1 MRLGIRPERDFGAVK
16 KLQRGGAPDT
26 LGAGGS
32 DPVAG
37 IELVEIE
44 FLGIGRAGRGPHV
57 VATALVVAF
66 DHFEQILRRLILMRE
81 NKDTQA
87 DIAAGTMIETGTDI
101 GRTSLLA
108 AFEDQGPHL
117 ASRGPLRFKSL
128 VDIGLGPIEDQR
140 LDRASL
146 GPDLEVL
153 RGKEFQAFIATNFL
167 FPALDLLLQVT
178 LQAV

>member
-1 MRLGIRPERDFGAVK
+1 MRFGIRPERDFGAVK
-16 KLQRGGAPDT
+16 QLQRGGAPDT
-26 LGAGGS
+26 FGAGGS
-32 DPVAG
+32 DPIAG

-44 FLGIGRAGRGPHV
+44 FLGIRRTGGGPHV
-57 VATALVVAF
+57 IAAALVIAL
-66 DHFEQILRRLILMRE
+66 DHFEQILCRLILMRE
-81 NKDTQA
+81 NEDTQA
-87 DIAAGTMIETGTDI
+87 DVAAGTMIEAGTDI

-108 AFEDQGPHL
+108 PLENQCPHF

-153 RGKEFQAFIATNFL
+153 RRKEFQAFIATDLL
-167 FPALDLLLQVT
+167 FPAFGLLLQVT